1 MQEQIAEHSGFN
13 GDRGIQPG
21 NLYVL
26 RHSLMPSILVELG
39 FISNP
44 KEEGHL
50 KESETQKDFANELA
64 KGLELYFGG

>member
-1 MQEQIAEHSGFN
+1 
-13 GDRGIQPG
+13 
-21 NLYVL
+21 
-26 RHSLMPSILVELG
+26 MPSILVELG

-50 KESETQKDFANELA
+50 KESSTRQAFANELA